1 MARSKKQK
9 HTKEQEEFI
18 YDDIIKNSTPE
29 TNLKKSIKV
38 TIKCKSEN
46 QKKLI
51 NSIKSK
57 DVTICSGLAGTGK
70 TYLACAQALEI
81 LKNDPKIKRIVIVKS
96 VTTLQEEEIGFLKGS
111 LAEKLEPVMYSFTGN
126 FEKIIGSE
134 KYQAMKMEKLIEE
147 KPIAYVRGI
156 SIDNAVVIIDECQN
170 ISYKN
175 MRTLLTRIGEDS
187 KYVLLGDENQI
198 DMKDR
203 KKSSLTKV
211 MAKFEKYPEFGIV
224 KLGRE
229 DVVRH
234 RLINIIEDV
243 FNEIEQ
249 EEEDALEAIKF
260 SKNGQ
265 SKRPS
270 NHVS

>member
-1 MARSKKQK
+1 
-9 HTKEQEEFI
+9 
-18 YDDIIKNSTPE
+18 
-29 TNLKKSIKV
+29 
-38 TIKCKSEN
+38 
-46 QKKLI
+46 
-51 NSIKSK
+51 
-57 DVTICSGLAGTGK
+57 
-70 TYLACAQALEI
+70 
-81 LKNDPKIKRIVIVKS
+81 
-96 VTTLQEEEIGFLKGS
+96 
-111 LAEKLEPVMYSFTGN
+111 MYSFTGN
-126 FEKIIGSE
+126 FDKLIGSD

-187 KYVLLGDENQI
+187 KYILLGDENQI

-211 MAKFEKYPEFGIV
+211 MSKFEKYSEFGIV

-234 RLINIIEDV
+234 KLINIIEDV

-249 EEEDALEAIKF
+249 EEEDALKMIQF
-260 SKNGQ
+260 SKNG
-265 SKRPS
+265 KNKNNV
-270 NHVS
+270 NHTF

>member
-1 MARSKKQK
+1 MSKKRK
-9 HTKEQEEFI
+9 KTPEEEDQTFQDVI
-18 YDDIIKNSTPE
+18 QNSTPVSS
-29 TNLKKSIKV
+29 LKSSIRV
-38 TIKCKSEN
+38 SIKCKSEN

-51 NSIKSK
+51 NSIKLK

-81 LKNDPKIKRIVIVKS
+81 LKSNPKIKKIVIVKS
-96 VTTLQEEEIGFLKGS
+96 VTTLQEEELGFLKGS

-126 FEKIIGSE
+126 FEKLIGAE
-134 KYQAMKMEKLIEE
+134 KYVAMKTEKLIEE

-187 KYVLLGDENQI
+187 KYILLGDENQI

-211 MAKFEKYPEFGIV
+211 MAKFEKYPDFGIV

-249 EEEDALEAIKF
+249 EEEDALDVIKF
-260 SKNGQ
+260 SKNGH
-265 SKRPS
+265 SKHS
-270 NHVS
+270 TNHVS

>member
-1 MARSKKQK
+1 MSKKRRK
-9 HTKEQEEFI
+9 TQEEEEQI
-18 YDDIIKNSTPE
+18 YQDVIENSTP
-29 TNLKKSIKV
+29 TVSLKNSIKIS
-38 TIKCKSEN
+38 IKCKSEN

-51 NSIKSK
+51 NSIKTK

-70 TYLACAQALEI
+70 TYLACAEALNI

-96 VTTLQEEEIGFLKGS
+96 VTTLQEEELGFLKGS

-126 FEKIIGSE
+126 FDKLIGSD

-187 KYVLLGDENQI
+187 KYILLGDENQI

-211 MAKFEKYPEFGIV
+211 MSKFEKYSEFGIV

-234 RLINIIEDV
+234 KLINIIEDV

-249 EEEDALEAIKF
+249 EEEDALKMIQF
-260 SKNGQ
+260 SKNG
-265 SKRPS
+265 KNKNNV
-270 NHVS
+270 NHTF

>member
-1 MARSKKQK
+1 MSKKRRK
-9 HTKEQEEFI
+9 TQEEEEQAYQEI
-18 YDDIIKNSTPE
+18 VENSTS
-29 TNLKKSIKV
+29 TASLKNSIKV

-46 QKKLI
+46 QKKLT
-51 NSIKSK
+51 NSIKTK
-57 DVTICSGLAGTGK
+57 EITICSGLAGTGK
-70 TYLACAQALEI
+70 TYLACAEALNL
-81 LKNDPKIKRIVIVKS
+81 LKNDPKIKKIVIVKS
-96 VTTLQEEEIGFLKGS
+96 VTTLQEEELGFLKGS

-126 FEKIIGSE
+126 FEKLIGID
-134 KYQAMKMEKLIEE
+134 KYQALKAERMIEE

-187 KYVLLGDENQI
+187 KYILLGDENQI
-198 DMKDR
+198 DMKDK

-211 MAKFEKYPEFGIV
+211 MAKFEKYPDFGIV

-243 FNEIEQ
+243 FNEIEK
-249 EEEDALEAIKF
+249 EEEETLDAIKF
-260 SKNGQ
+260 SKNGH
-265 SKRPS
+265 SKNSS

>member
-1 MARSKKQK
+1 MSKKRK
-9 HTKEQEEFI
+9 RTQEEETET
-18 YDDIIKNSTPE
+18 YEDIINNPTPVK
-29 TNLKKSIKV
+29 NLKDSIKV

-51 NSIKSK
+51 NSIKLK

-70 TYLACAQALEI
+70 TYLACAEALNI
-81 LKNDPKIKRIVIVKS
+81 LKSDPKIKKIVIVKS
-96 VTTLQEEEIGFLKGS
+96 VTTLQEEELGFLKGS
-111 LAEKLEPVMYSFTGN
+111 LAEKMEPVMYSFTGN
-126 FEKIIGSE
+126 FEKLIGIE
-134 KYQAMKMEKLIEE
+134 KYNALKAERIIEE

-156 SIDNAVVIIDECQN
+156 TIDNAVVIIDECQN

-198 DMKDR
+198 DMKDK

-211 MAKFEKYPEFGIV
+211 MNKFEKYSEFGIV
-224 KLGRE
+224 RLGRE

-234 RLINIIEDV
+234 KLINLIEDV
-243 FNEIEQ
+243 FAEIEA
-249 EEEDALEAIKF
+249 EEEDSLKPLPV
-260 SKNGQ
+260 SKKQING
-265 SKRPS
+265 
-270 NHVS
+270 

>member
-1 MARSKKQK
+1 MAKGKKK
-9 HTKEQEEFI
+9 YTQEEEELL
-18 YDDIIKNSTPE
+18 YSDIIQNPSSSASLKNS
-29 TNLKKSIKV
+29 IRV

-46 QKKLI
+46 QKKLV
-51 NSIKSK
+51 NSIKTK

-81 LKNDPKIKRIVIVKS
+81 LKNDPKIKKIVIVKS
-96 VTTLQEEEIGFLKGS
+96 VTTLQEEELGFLKGS

-126 FEKIIGSE
+126 FEKLIGID
-134 KYQAMKMEKLIEE
+134 KYQAMKAEKLIEE

-211 MAKFEKYPEFGIV
+211 MSKFEKYQDFGIV

-249 EEEDALEAIKF
+249 EEEEALEANKSVKNKH
-260 SKNGQ
+260 SKH
-265 SKRPS
+265 SS
-270 NHVS
+270 